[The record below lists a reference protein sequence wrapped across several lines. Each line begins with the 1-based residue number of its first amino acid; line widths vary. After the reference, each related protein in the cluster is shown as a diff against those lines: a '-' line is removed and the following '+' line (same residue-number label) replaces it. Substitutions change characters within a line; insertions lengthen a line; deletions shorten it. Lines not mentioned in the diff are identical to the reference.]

1 MGIIIT
7 LWMEVAVCLT
17 RVTRRAGRCNRVPT
31 VLLAVM
37 VSLPRDSVHFRGG
50 TIQLFVSEENEYS
63 KGRRVLYSCVRINYW
78 DQRKKV
84 P

>member
-1 MGIIIT
+1 MDGDYHYVVDGSCR
-7 LWMEVAVCLT
+7 LFDA
-17 RVTRRAGRCNRVPT
+17 RHAGRCNRVHT